1 MSIEPLETQRSN
13 LDQQLTDVVVHVASP
28 VECTLTPN
36 IFLKITTD
44 TSAKIDVRCTR
55 PNTVGSPVHPNS
67 T

>member
-44 TSAKIDVRCTR
+44 TSAKIDV
-55 PNTVGSPVHPNS
+55 
-67 T
+67 